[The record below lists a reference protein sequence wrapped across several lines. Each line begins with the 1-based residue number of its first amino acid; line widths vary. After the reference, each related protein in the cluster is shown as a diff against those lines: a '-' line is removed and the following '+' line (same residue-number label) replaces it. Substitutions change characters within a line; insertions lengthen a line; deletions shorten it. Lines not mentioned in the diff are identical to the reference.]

1 MKKKITDT
9 KVNDFIQKY
18 LDKIKA
24 TYEPQQ
30 IWLWGS
36 RAYGTPHEY
45 SDIDLIV
52 VSKSFAGERFIQRMP
67 AFLRKLGLVTD
78 TSVEVVDVLCYTPEE
93 FERKKSQISIVREA
107 VRKGIQIVWLIFI
120 NYLAFLFILSPYFNK
135 NSNLQKINRLIF
147 WFKNFILIL

>member
-1 MKKKITDT
+1 MKKKKITDK
-9 KVNDFIQKY
+9 KVKYFVQKY
-18 LDKIKA
+18 LDKIQA
-24 TYEPQQ
+24 DYEPQQ
-30 IWLWGS
+30 IWHWGS

-107 VRKGIQIVWLIFI
+107 VNKGTR
-120 NYLAFLFILSPYFNK
+120 IL
-135 NSNLQKINRLIF
+135 
-147 WFKNFILIL
+147 

>member
-1 MKKKITDT
+1 MKKKITDK

-24 TYEPQQ
+24 AYEPQQ

-36 RAYGTPHEY
+36 RAHGTPHEY

-52 VSKSFAGERFIQRMP
+52 VSKYFAEERFIQRMP

-78 TSVEVVDVLCYTPEE
+78 RSVEVVDVLCYTPEE
-93 FERKKSQISIVREA
+93 FERKRNQISIVRAA
-107 VRKGIQIVWLIFI
+107 VNNGIR
-120 NYLAFLFILSPYFNK
+120 IL
-135 NSNLQKINRLIF
+135 
-147 WFKNFILIL
+147 

>member
-1 MKKKITDT
+1 VQNKPGFLKKPGLSTSDCGITKMKKKITDK

-18 LDKIKA
+18 LAKIKA

-52 VSKSFAGERFIQRMP
+52 VSQSFADERFIQRMP

-78 TSVEVVDVLCYTPEE
+78 RSVEVVDVLCYTPDE
-93 FERKKSQISIVREA
+93 FERKKNQISIVREA
-107 VRKGIQIVWLIFI
+107 VNKGIRII
-120 NYLAFLFILSPYFNK
+120 
-135 NSNLQKINRLIF
+135 
-147 WFKNFILIL
+147 

>member
-1 MKKKITDT
+1 MKNKKITDK

-18 LDKIKA
+18 LDKIKEA
-24 TYEPQQ
+24 YQPEQ

-52 VSKSFAGERFIQRMP
+52 VSNAFANERFIRRMST
-67 AFLRKLGLVTD
+67 FLRKIGLVTD

-93 FERKKSQISIVREA
+93 FERKKNQISIVREA
-107 VRKGIQIVWLIFI
+107 VTKGIRII
-120 NYLAFLFILSPYFNK
+120 
-135 NSNLQKINRLIF
+135 
-147 WFKNFILIL
+147 